1 MQSNAQCLLLAIRLK
16 YLHMFRSVKCQFH
29 AIRLFS
35 FQYLFQALDW
45 NICWVVCLMFLVPW
59 EWAQVEGDDGSG
71 QHVHVLLVQLVRVHC
86 LLYLQYI
93 CAVLS
98 KTIIFLFSVFFPRS
112 ILYFTYY
119 CPVTSCIQRIHSSKG
134 KGRRCCLGDRSC
146 SIPCRASYFAL
157 GPIEK

>member
-1 MQSNAQCLLLAIRLK
+1 MLNVSYSLTDWNIFICSL
-16 YLHMFRSVKCQFH
+16 FSQFH

-71 QHVHVLLVQLVRVHC
+71 QHVHVLLVQLVRVHR

-98 KTIIFLFSVFFPRS
+98 KTIIFLISVFFPRS

-119 CPVTSCIQRIHSSKG
+119 CALTSCIQRIHRRTG
-134 KGRRCCLGDRSC
+134 KGRRCWLGDRRYSN
-146 SIPCRASYFAL
+146 PCCASYFAL
-157 GPIEK
+157 GQTEE